1 MKIING
7 WMMKL
12 KKEIIDKK
20 KLTLIEL
27 KKKFNRQ
34 NNKKI

>member
-1 MKIING
+1 
-7 WMMKL
+7 MMKL